1 MARRTKEEAQATRD
15 RLIDEAELVFHAK
28 GVSRSSLAEIAENA
42 GLTRGAIYWH
52 FKDKADLFNAMMER
66 ATLPL
71 ENAMQLVGA
80 EPGVDPLQTLRSA
93 LVNTW
98 QRMLDDPQLR
108 RVFEVAV
115 HQVEYVEELRAVRE
129 RHHAVR
135 EQCLMDFRRAIEVGA
150 QLRGVALRVPAAV
163 AARGLQSLTW
173 GMIQDWLLDDT
184 AFDLVPVGEA
194 SLQIYLTGLG
204 LGEPLP
210 SSKVD
215 STGCG

>member
-28 GVSRSSLAEIAENA
+28 GVTRSSLAEIAENA

-52 FKDKADLFNAMMER
+52 FKDKADLFNAMMAR

-71 ENAMQLVGA
+71 ENAMQMVGVPSDA
-80 EPGVDPLQTLRSA
+80 DPLETLRTT
-93 LVNTW
+93 LIDTW

-115 HQVEYVEELRAVRE
+115 HQVEYVDELRAVRE
-129 RHHAVR
+129 RHRAVR
-135 EQCLMDFRRAIEVGA
+135 EQCHEDFIRALEVGA
-150 QLRGVALRVPAAV
+150 QLRGVTLRVPVAQ
-163 AARGLQSLTW
+163 AARGLQSLAW
-173 GMIQDWLLDDT
+173 GLIQDWLLDDT

-194 SLQIYLTGLG
+194 TLQIYLDGLG
-204 LGEPLP
+204 LGKPI
-210 SSKVD
+210 SRTK
-215 STGCG
+215 

>member
-1 MARRTKEEAQATRD
+1 MARRTKEDAQATRD
-15 RLIDEAELVFHAK
+15 RLLDEAELVFHAK

-52 FKDKADLFNAMMER
+52 FKDKADLFNAMMDR

-80 EPGVDPLQTLRSA
+80 EQGVDPLQTLRA
-93 LVNTW
+93 TLVDTW
-98 QRMLDDPQLR
+98 QRMLDDAQLR

-135 EQCLMDFRRAIEVGA
+135 EQCLEDFRRAIEAGA
-150 QLRGVALRVPAAV
+150 ALRGVTLRVPSHL
-163 AARGLQSLTW
+163 AARGLQTLAW
-173 GMIQDWLLDDT
+173 GLIQDWLLDT
-184 AFDLVPVGEA
+184 EAFELVEMGET
-194 SLQIYLTGLG
+194 SLNIYLTGLG
-204 LGEPLP
+204 LGEPIAP
-210 SSKVD
+210 TK
-215 STGCG
+215 

>member
-1 MARRTKEEAQATRD
+1 MARRTKEDAQATRD

-52 FKDKADLFNAMMER
+52 FKDKADLFNAMMDR

-71 ENAMQLVGA
+71 ENAMQSVGT
-80 EPGVDPLQTLRSA
+80 EPGTDPLETLRA
-93 LVNTW
+93 AMLNTW
-98 QRMLDDPQLR
+98 QRMLDDAQLR

-135 EQCLMDFRRAIEVGA
+135 EQCLVDFRRAIEAGA
-150 QLRGVALRVPAAV
+150 ALRGVTLRVPAPL
-163 AARGLQSLTW
+163 AARGLQTLAW
-173 GMIQDWLLDDT
+173 GMIQDWLLDPE
-184 AFDLVPVGEA
+184 AFDLIETGEI
-194 SLQIYLTGLG
+194 SLDIYLTGLG
-204 LGEPLP
+204 LGEPIP
-210 SSKVD
+210 ARKP
-215 STGCG
+215 